1 MLRVIMPLLVLSLL
15 LGSLQP
21 AVAGPANYQNYADR
35 LLVVVKTPQ
44 LSPGQSGPIE
54 LKVLNP
60 FNYTITNA
68 SVRLVIYSYATTDS
82 DASVVSLPSSQRP
95 SFIGGGTAAYRNLS
109 SLGPLASVYL
119 NFTVATT
126 QSTRHGDF
134 FNTGTYFV
142 STYLSFS
149 LNGSTIRM
157 ASKGVFN
164 QTQWSRILVQ
174 GTGTTYLN
182 YSYLNGTLG
191 YQGVLPDTSFTVNS
205 PSPVYLLWITGG
217 LAGVF
222 AAFSYVLYRVEK
234 KRRHI

>member
-15 LGSLQP
+15 LGSIQP

-60 FNYTITNA
+60 FNYTISNA
-68 SVRLVIYSYATTDS
+68 TVRLVIYSYATTDS
-82 DASVVSLPSSQRP
+82 EVSVVSLPSSQQP
-95 SFIGGGTAAYRNLS
+95 SFAGGGTAAYRNLS
-109 SLGPLASVYL
+109 RLGPLASYYL

-157 ASKGVFN
+157 ASKGV
-164 QTQWSRILVQ
+164 SR
-174 GTGTTYLN
+174 
-182 YSYLNGTLG
+182 
-191 YQGVLPDTSFTVNS
+191 
-205 PSPVYLLWITGG
+205 PS
-217 LAGVF
+217 
-222 AAFSYVLYRVEK
+222 
-234 KRRHI
+234 